1 MLVDSGILG
10 WNPTTPTN
18 LVSQGV
24 VSSICAEELCEF
36 CAHTHLRLVRIMVA
50 PAGDSSDSQTTRN
63 EGWLL
68 TGWKLKQI
76 GQKKQKGKANHTS
89 PTQDAPTEEWERN
102 KRKTEN
108 EGRYLNWQ
116 GYSTQKSRPKSEFYV
131 ELGSWEWPMI
141 NRYVLHCCDGGL
153 CMKM

>member
-1 MLVDSGILG
+1 
-10 WNPTTPTN
+10 
-18 LVSQGV
+18 
-24 VSSICAEELCEF
+24 
-36 CAHTHLRLVRIMVA
+36 MVT

-102 KRKTEN
+102 KKKNRKRGKVLELT
-108 EGRYLNWQ
+108 RVLD
-116 GYSTQKSRPKSEFYV
+116 PKIASKKRILRGTW
-131 ELGSWEWPMI
+131 ELRVANDKPI
-141 NRYVLHCCDGGL
+141 FIALL
-153 CMKM
+153 